1 MCVCVQA
8 CRHGHVQHL
17 EHLLF
22 YGADMSAQNASG
34 NTALHICALYNQV
47 SASRLSGLWLIF
59 LLFCV
64 LYSVVTPKQYTQQGL
79 FVKCH
84 VSHGSNTRDIHPPPP
99 YLHQQMPPCQS
110 SSAQTS
116 SYWDGWFRSLEPSQ
130 FSCKTSKGFSS
141 SALSHWFDIR
151 DDI

>member
-1 MCVCVQA
+1 MCARAGLPSRPRAAPGASAVLRSRHERSERIGEHGASHLCAVQPGERLQIIRIMVNLPVIL
-8 CRHGHVQHL
+8 CPLQCGDTKTIHPTGIVREMSCEPRQQHSRH
-17 EHLLF
+17 
-22 YGADMSAQNASG
+22 S
-34 NTALHICALYNQV
+34 
-47 SASRLSGLWLIF
+47 
-59 LLFCV
+59 
-64 LYSVVTPKQYTQQGL
+64 
-79 FVKCH
+79 
-84 VSHGSNTRDIHPPPP
+84 PPPP